1 MQEINNLLKR
11 FLGFL
16 LSCHILEKDSCFFL
30 DVGFGTAL
38 ADSHDSA
45 ATAFVHPAHEVQQH
59 EKQNYGRK
67 QDTDHGRNK
76 FTHHIRRLIFEDNVF
91 ALKTCRQCTGVLH
104 LVDLV
109 AFFLVRFLK
118 FWNDCQHSGLE
129 CHFFDLIFI
138 YHFDKFIICD
148 LTGFIAHHICHK
160 TQTN

>member
-16 LSCHILEKDSCFFL
+16 LSCYILKKNACFL
-30 DVGFGTAL
+30 LNVGFGTAL
-38 ADSHDSA
+38 ADSHDAA
-45 ATAFVHPAHEVQQH
+45 ATTFVHSPHKIHQH
-59 EKQNYGRK
+59 KEQHYRRK
-67 QDTDHGRNK
+67 QQTDHGRYK
-76 FTHHIRRLIFEDNVF
+76 LSHHIRLFIFENNSF
-91 ALKTCRQCTGVLH
+91 AFQTLRQCTGILH
-104 LVDLV
+104 LVDLI

-118 FWNDCQHSGLE
+118 FWNDSQHSGLE